1 MEARRDDPVVRLTPA
16 SCGVVGGGRMGAGI
30 VHALLLS
37 GAQVV
42 LVERSEEEAAA
53 ARERVLRAVNTS
65 VTRGQVTDAAPVL
78 ARLTVATDAAALK
91 DTALVIEAVPEDL
104 DLKIET
110 FRRIGDAVAS
120 DTVIASNTSSL
131 SLDLLADAVPHPER
145 VIGLHFFNPV
155 PASKLV
161 EVVLGD
167 RTAAELL
174 ELREVRVEHV
184 GQRYFGWV
192 NIRACDFSQT
202 VHDDR
207 DRELGV
213 LCSVKPGNANEP
225 ELDDQV
231 IGPLRKLHADGFVHD
246 PAITRKELYGL
257 AKILR
262 RGGDIE
268 QQPRPPGICLGGK
281 MKSER
286 SIVERVCGKFKEPS
300 LGSGGDAVLAFLQIL
315 LKQADMPQQGRRI
328 NVVFSKRS
336 NRPPRGES
344 GRRRQQALSP
354 TRGHLHNAPFSKL
367 DLA

>member
-167 RTAAELL
+167 LTAAELRLRAEDWVREWGKTPVTVRNSPCFASSRLGIAIGL
-174 ELREVRVEHV
+174 EA
-184 GQRYFGWV
+184 
-192 NIRACDFSQT
+192 IRMLEEGVASAKDIDAAM
-202 VHDDR
+202 V
-207 DRELGV
+207 LGYGF
-213 LCSVKPGNANEP
+213 PM
-225 ELDDQV
+225 
-231 IGPLRKLHADGFVHD
+231 GPLRLSDLVGIDVRLGVARYL
-246 PAITRKELYGL
+246 AEELG
-257 AKILR
+257 
-262 RGGDIE
+262 
-268 QQPRPPGICLGGK
+268 PRFSPPQLMID
-281 MKSER
+281 M
-286 SIVERVCGKFKEPS
+286 VERGQ
-300 LGSGGDAVLAFLQIL
+300 LGR
-315 LKQADMPQQGRRI
+315 KTGRG
-328 NVVFSKRS
+328 FYDWSD
-336 NRPPRGES
+336 E
-344 GRRRQQALSP
+344 A
-354 TRGHLHNAPFSKL
+354 
-367 DLA
+367 